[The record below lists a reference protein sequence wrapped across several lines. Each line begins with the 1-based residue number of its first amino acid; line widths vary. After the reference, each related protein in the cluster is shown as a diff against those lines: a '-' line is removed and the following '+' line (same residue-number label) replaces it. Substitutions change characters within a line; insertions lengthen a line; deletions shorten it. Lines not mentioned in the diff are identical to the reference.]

1 MTQLV
6 FLFLFTVV
14 GFLCATVASSSNSNS
29 RHVHLSAM
37 IMMKGMPVIMVGEKR
52 AKNPKSNDYIH
63 KVETRDNIR
72 LLLGLS

>member
-52 AKNPKSNDYIH
+52 AKNPKSNGYI
-63 KVETRDNIR
+63 TQ
-72 LLLGLS
+72 G